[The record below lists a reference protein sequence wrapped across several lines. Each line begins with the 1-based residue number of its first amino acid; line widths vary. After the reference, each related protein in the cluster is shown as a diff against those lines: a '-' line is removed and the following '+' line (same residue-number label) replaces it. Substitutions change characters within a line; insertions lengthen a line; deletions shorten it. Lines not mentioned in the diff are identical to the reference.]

1 MAAMALYS
9 EAILLVSFILSET
22 ATPTFKPAT
31 GSISIRLIDWGP

>member
-22 ATPTFKPAT
+22 ATSTFKPAP
-31 GSISIRLIDWGP
+31 GSTSIRLTDWGP